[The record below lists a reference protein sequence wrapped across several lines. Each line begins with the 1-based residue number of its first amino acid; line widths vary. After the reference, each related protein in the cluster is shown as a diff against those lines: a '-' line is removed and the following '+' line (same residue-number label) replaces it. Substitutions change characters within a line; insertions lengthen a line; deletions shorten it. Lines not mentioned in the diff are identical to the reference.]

1 MRRTPIPTLEESPTT
16 PDGYMRALDDL
27 LPLSLIPTDDAGLR
41 SLVVKMFNL
50 SEHDCNNGEGT
61 PGGGKSFNDSYKQ
74 MLLDLWSTPA
84 RTPGSIAWKC
94 WMVLNFFEDEET
106 WEWWRY
112 LLKSAVT
119 DAIDLER
126 ARTDIEPPPAG

>member
-1 MRRTPIPTLEESPTT
+1 
-16 PDGYMRALDDL
+16 MRALGDL

-41 SLVVKMFNL
+41 SLVIKMFNL
-50 SEHDCNNGEGT
+50 DEHNCNEVPPEGD
-61 PGGGKSFNDSYKQ
+61 KSFNESYRQ
-74 MLLDLWSTPA
+74 MLLNLSSTSA
-84 RTPGSIAWKC
+84 RAPGGIAWKC
-94 WMVLNFFEDEET
+94 WMVLNFFEDQET

-126 ARTDIEPPPAG
+126 ARTDIGPPAG

>member
-74 MLLDLWSTPA
+74 MLLDRSICGQPQPA
-84 RTPGSIAWKC
+84 RLAASLGNAGWCSISSKTRKHGSGG
-94 WMVLNFFEDEET
+94 
-106 WEWWRY
+106 
-112 LLKSAVT
+112 
-119 DAIDLER
+119 AI
-126 ARTDIEPPPAG
+126 

>member
-1 MRRTPIPTLEESPTT
+1 MRRTPIPTLEEIPAT
-16 PDGYMRALDDL
+16 PDGYSRALDDL

-50 SEHDCNNGEGT
+50 SEQDCNGEVT
-61 PGGGKSFNDSYKQ
+61 PKGDKSFNDAYRQ
-74 MLLDLWSTPA
+74 MLLDLSSTPA
-84 RTPGSIAWKC
+84 RTPGGVAWKC

>member
-1 MRRTPIPTLEESPTT
+1 
-16 PDGYMRALDDL
+16 
-27 LPLSLIPTDDAGLR
+27 
-41 SLVVKMFNL
+41 MFNL
-50 SEHDCNNGEGT
+50 DEHNCNEVPPEGD
-61 PGGGKSFNDSYKQ
+61 KSFNESYRQ
-74 MLLDLWSTPA
+74 MLLDLSSTPA
-84 RTPGSIAWKC
+84 RTPGGIAWKC